1 MSISSRKKRCLQ
13 GSLVWN
19 RLRIWVNRHVVW
31 FGLDPLGGGLVWGGL
46 VGYVISVTGWGGFG
60 SVFEPLA
67 ALIPNEAVKRQRE
80 PEKLN

>member
-31 FGLDPLGGGLVWGGL
+31 FGLVPVDGRLVWGGL
-46 VGYVISVTGWGGFG
+46 AGYVSNVTGWDSFG
-60 SVFEPLA
+60 SVF
-67 ALIPNEAVKRQRE
+67 
-80 PEKLN
+80 

>member
-1 MSISSRKKRCLQ
+1 
-13 GSLVWN
+13 
-19 RLRIWVNRHVVW
+19 VVW

>member
-1 MSISSRKKRCLQ
+1 M
-13 GSLVWN
+13 
-19 RLRIWVNRHVVW
+19 IWVNRHVVW

-67 ALIPNEAVKRQRE
+67 A
-80 PEKLN
+80 